1 MTVVPSTQNLRGG
14 TDSDT
19 DDAAASDSAGSGE
32 SDDEWVHLVVDAG
45 PSPVMTPRAVPTT
58 PRIVVTPSPRDP
70 GNGASASPEDQ
81 EDQPPVPGHARRWI
95 TTTSVPAGLAERV
108 EARRTELTATLR
120 RVFDVAGFRALQLEA
135 VVAMVDVSAII
146 STARLL
152 APAQSPLADHP
163 RLHT

>member
-1 MTVVPSTQNLRGG
+1 
-14 TDSDT
+14 
-19 DDAAASDSAGSGE
+19 
-32 SDDEWVHLVVDAG
+32 
-45 PSPVMTPRAVPTT
+45 MTPRAVPTT

-152 APAQSPLADHP
+152 APGPVPSRGPSPSPYVATSGLRPCSEVRTCAP
-163 RLHT
+163 PNPPPSPIP